1 MVDLNGFVTQWVMG
15 RCACCA
21 EVACAAASEQGHGI
35 AVLSPPIARPSL
47 DAGAIRQVLSD
58 WSFPPMPVHA
68 VMTSRL
74 MPARVRAFV
83 DFLASRL
90 IVL

>member
-1 MVDLNGFVTQWVMG
+1 MTKPRPKKALGAQLRV
-15 RCACCA
+15 R
-21 EVACAAASEQGHGI
+21 I

-47 DAGAIRQVLSD
+47 DAGAIRQVLNE

-74 MPARVRAFV
+74 APARTRAFV